1 MLQGQK
7 VEIKVGGNFDPVP
20 MDRYTVQIADVNLVK
35 QFNQFVGKE
44 VDVLN
49 YKFVILDDKP
59 MPTKEGQEAATTR
72 SRLLWRRCSLAL
84 NQKSWLGK
92 LAKAVIGR
100 DMTKEEQE
108 NFDPESPVGAQVD
121 VMVEQTESKDGNQIF
136 NNIVAF
142 NKTVKKLEGFVDLPQ
157 GEQKVVEKTT
167 VPVNAPTETE
177 DPDAFIKGLE
187 EDRAKAKKLEADQVR
202 ENQEP
207 AN

>member
-92 LAKAVIGR
+92 LAKAAIGR

-108 NFDPESPVGAQVD
+108 NFDPEALVGSQVD
-121 VMVEQTESKDGNQIF
+121 VMVEQAESKDGNQIF

-167 VPVNAPTETE
+167 VPVNAPTE
-177 DPDAFIKGLE
+177 DPDTFIKGLE
-187 EDRAKAKKLEADQVR
+187 EDKAKAEKLEADQVK